1 MSDSIKEVMA
11 VPIDRQKLQNT
22 IPFFR
27 DIDAALL
34 DRMAPYMH
42 QKTYRK
48 GELIFL
54 EGDSGEEIYFIIGGS
69 VSIYTFDKSKK
80 VILAFLRVGDY
91 FGEMALMKPGQV
103 RSATAEC
110 LVQTKLYIL
119 RRSDFQMLI
128 ENDRNIAFY
137 LLDYTMER
145 LRRANQ
151 QIYDLTFLNVRAR
164 ILKRLLALSEPE
176 RTEGANECTIPHK
189 ITHQQL
195 AEMVGAVRETVS
207 KVLQELQDE
216 GLIEIQER
224 KIRLR
229 DIRELRDRLDSLA

>member
-1 MSDSIKEVMA
+1 MQ
-11 VPIDRQKLQNT
+11 IDRKKLQAS

-27 DIDAALL
+27 EIDPVLL
-34 DRMAPYMH
+34 DRMAPYIH

-54 EGDSGEEIYFIIGGS
+54 EGDYGDEIFFIGSGS

-80 VILAFLRVGDY
+80 VILAFLHEGEY
-91 FGEMALMKPGQV
+91 FGEMAMMKPGLV

-119 RRSDFQMLI
+119 HRSDFQTLI
-128 ENDRNIAFY
+128 EHDRNIAFQ

-151 QIYDLTFLNVRAR
+151 QIHDLTFLNVRTR
-164 ILKRLLALSEPE
+164 IVKRLLTLAEHG
-176 RTEGANECTIPHK
+176 RTQEANEYTIPLK

-216 GLIEIQER
+216 GVIHILDR
-224 KIRLR
+224 HIRLK
-229 DIRELRDRLDSLA
+229 DINELRSRIESEA

>member
-1 MSDSIKEVMA
+1 M
-11 VPIDRQKLQNT
+11 PINRQKLQAS

-27 DIDAALL
+27 EIDPVLL
-34 DRMAPYMH
+34 DRMAPYIH

-54 EGDSGEEIYFIIGGS
+54 EGDDGDEIFFIGSGS

-80 VILAFLRVGDY
+80 VILAFLHEGEY
-91 FGEMALMKPGQV
+91 FGEMAMMRPGLV

-119 RRSDFQMLI
+119 RRSDFQTLI
-128 ENDRNIAFY
+128 EHDRNIAFQ

-151 QIYDLTFLNVRAR
+151 QIYDLTFLNVRTR
-164 ILKRLLALSEPE
+164 IVKRLLVLAEPGLTQE
-176 RTEGANECTIPHK
+176 ANEYTIPLK

-216 GLIEIQER
+216 GVIQILDR
-224 KIRLR
+224 HIRLN
-229 DIRELRDRLDSLA
+229 DISELRARIESEA

>member
-1 MSDSIKEVMA
+1 M
-11 VPIDRQKLQNT
+11 PIDRQKLQSS

-27 DIDAALL
+27 EIDPVLL
-34 DRMAPYMH
+34 DRMAPYIH

-54 EGDSGEEIYFIIGGS
+54 EGDYGDEIFFIRSGS

-80 VILAFLRVGDY
+80 VILAFLHEGEY
-91 FGEMALMKPGQV
+91 FGEMAMMKPGLV

-119 RRSDFQMLI
+119 RRHDFQMLI
-128 ENDRNIAFY
+128 EEDRNIAFQ

-151 QIYDLTFLNVRAR
+151 QIYDLTFLNVRTR
-164 ILKRLLALSEPE
+164 IVKRLLILAQPGLTSG
-176 RTEGANECTIPHK
+176 TNEYTIPLK

-216 GLIEIQER
+216 GVIQIQDR
-224 KIRLR
+224 HIRLN
-229 DIRELRDRLDSLA
+229 DISGLRARIELEG

>member
-1 MSDSIKEVMA
+1 M
-11 VPIDRQKLQNT
+11 PIDRQKLQSS

-27 DIDAALL
+27 EIDPVLL
-34 DRMAPYMH
+34 DRMAPYIH

-54 EGDSGEEIYFIIGGS
+54 EGDDGDEIFFIRSGS

-80 VILAFLRVGDY
+80 VILAFLHEGEY
-91 FGEMALMKPGQV
+91 FGEMAMMRPGLV

-119 RRSDFQMLI
+119 RRNDFQTLI
-128 ENDRNIAFY
+128 EHDRNIAFQ
-137 LLDYTMER
+137 LLNYTMER

-151 QIYDLTFLNVRAR
+151 QIYDLTFLNVRTR
-164 ILKRLLALSEPE
+164 IVKRLLTLAEHGLTQEE
-176 RTEGANECTIPHK
+176 NEYTIPLK

-216 GLIEIQER
+216 GVIQIHDR
-224 KIRLR
+224 LIRLN
-229 DIRELRDRLDSLA
+229 DISGLRARIESEG

>member
-1 MSDSIKEVMA
+1 M
-11 VPIDRQKLQNT
+11 PIDGNKLRAS

-27 DIDAALL
+27 DIESDLL
-34 DRMAPYMH
+34 ERLVPYMH
-42 QKTYRK
+42 QTTFRK

-54 EGDSGEEIYFIIGGS
+54 EGDQGNEIYFIGSGS

-80 VILAFLRVGDY
+80 VILAFLREGEY
-91 FGEMALMKPGQV
+91 FGEMALMKPGLV

-110 LVQTKLYIL
+110 LMQTRLYSL
-119 RRSDFQMLI
+119 RRTDFQLLI
-128 ENDRNIAFY
+128 ENDRNIAFH
-137 LLDYTMER
+137 LLDYTMDR

-151 QIYDLTFLNVRAR
+151 QIYDLTFLNVRSR
-164 ILKRLLALSEPE
+164 ILKKLLYMVENYAKEDV
-176 RTEGANECTIPHK
+176 NEFVIPMK

-216 GLIEIQER
+216 RLIVIQNK
-224 KIRLR
+224 KIHILDLSRLR
-229 DIRELRDRLDSLA
+229 EKLSEEM

>member
-1 MSDSIKEVMA
+1 M
-11 VPIDRQKLQNT
+11 PTDRKKLQAS

-27 DIDAALL
+27 EIDPVLL
-34 DRMAPYMH
+34 DRMAPYIH
-42 QKTYRK
+42 QQTYRK

-54 EGDSGEEIYFIIGGS
+54 EGDTGDEIFFIGSGS

-80 VILAFLRVGDY
+80 VILAFLQEGEY
-91 FGEMALMKPGQV
+91 FGEMAMMRPGLV

-110 LVQTKLYIL
+110 LVKTTLYTL
-119 RRSDFQMLI
+119 RRSDFQTLI
-128 ENDRNIAFY
+128 EHDRNIAFQ

-151 QIYDLTFLNVRAR
+151 QIYDLTFLNVRTR
-164 ILKRLLALSEPE
+164 IVKRLLALAEHG
-176 RTEGANECTIPHK
+176 RTLEENEFTIPLK

-207 KVLQELQDE
+207 KVLQELQDA
-216 GLIEIQER
+216 GLIQIHER
-224 KIRLR
+224 HIRLK
-229 DIRELRDRLDSLA
+229 DISELRARIEAEA